1 MNTLKRIVLG
11 LVMIVGLSLAVTAQ
25 RTDDQKKPPPKD
37 PKETPKVEPRG
48 EKPPPRP
55 PRDPK
60 KPGSEYSVV
69 WREENRFTA

>member
-1 MNTLKRIVLG
+1 MDTLKKLMLG
-11 LVMIVGLSLAVTAQ
+11 LVMIAGLSLAASAQ
-25 RTDDQKKPPPKD
+25 RNDDQKKPPPKD
-37 PKETPKVEPRG
+37 PPPKVEPRG
-48 EKPPPRP
+48 DKPPPRP